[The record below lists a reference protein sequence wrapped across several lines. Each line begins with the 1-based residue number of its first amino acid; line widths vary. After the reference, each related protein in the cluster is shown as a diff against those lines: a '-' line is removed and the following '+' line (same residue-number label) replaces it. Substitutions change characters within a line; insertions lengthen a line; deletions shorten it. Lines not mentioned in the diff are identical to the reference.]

1 MKAATR
7 LLVGAGFVLM
17 GGSILMAQTVMRT
30 ELNGGE
36 EVGEG
41 GAGVASNAEG
51 RGFFLVYADRI
62 DFTIDTQ
69 GFGTDV
75 NAAHIHL
82 GHRGANGPV
91 IVPLFSRQTQGPLP
105 ARLSG
110 TIFPTD
116 LVPNPE
122 RGLTTFDDLRRAIT
136 SGRTY
141 ANFHTTLHPGG
152 EIRGQIVPVPT
163 Q

>member
-1 MKAATR
+1 
-7 LLVGAGFVLM
+7 M

-30 ELNGGE
+30 EMNGGE
-36 EVGEG
+36 EVP
-41 GAGVASNAEG
+41 GVATNAEG

-75 NAAHIHL
+75 QAAHIHL
-82 GHRGANGPV
+82 GPRGVNGPV
-91 IVPLFSRQTQGPLP
+91 IVPLFSRETQGALS
-105 ARLSG
+105 ARLTG

-122 RGLTTFDDLRRAIT
+122 RGVTTFDDLRRAIT

-141 ANFHTTLHPGG
+141 ANFHTTLSPGG
-152 EIRGQIVPVPT
+152 EIRGQILPVSL